1 MLNKDLTD
9 IRKQKVIDSSIQRE
23 DEQKEDINDVSLGY
37 HKLYY
42 TAYTSKERIERDKK
56 RRVKSN
62 VSDPEPSKLRRLVLV
77 YSEKD
82 FENKQKQ
89 LLRGVLI
96 VEVLHK
102 LFFLIYM

>member
-9 IRKQKVIDSSIQRE
+9 IRKQKVIGSSIQRE
-23 DEQKEDINDVSLGY
+23 DEQKGDINDVSLGY

-42 TAYTSKERIERDKK
+42 TAYTSERIERDKK